1 MVWACFY
8 NNKLGPMAL
17 INGNMNSH
25 VYISILDNKLVPFI
39 DALRQDGASDIAF
52 QQDNS
57 GVHTSK
63 LTTAW
68 LVSATQQYSIS
79 TIEWPPYSPNMNPIE
94 ELWAHLKTEL
104 HRRYPDIASLQG
116 PQEIIRKKIQDCLWE
131 V

>member
-1 MVWACFY
+1 
-8 NNKLGPMAL
+8 MAL

-39 DALRQDGASDIAF
+39 DALRQDSASDIAF

-63 LTTAW
+63 LTTEW
-68 LVSATQQYSIS
+68 LASATQQYSIS
-79 TIEWPPYSPNMNPIE
+79 TIEWPPYSPDMNPIE
-94 ELWAHLKTEL
+94 ELWAHIKTEL

-116 PQEIIRKKIQDCLWE
+116 P
-131 V
+131 